1 MAILLTDFIL
11 LIAEYEES
19 DRVRYL
25 KMSFF
30 FPQMHALGQGYTRV
44 AVLRRFSNYKYRCI
58 PFQTKEAPQMEY
70 YVYK

>member
-44 AVLRRFSNYKYRCI
+44 AVLRRFSNYKYR
-58 PFQTKEAPQMEY
+58 
-70 YVYK
+70 